1 MLRGL
6 LILDDLG
13 SEFTSPFVQAALYQ
27 VVNTRLIDG
36 KHTVISS
43 NLDPE
48 GIRQRYSAQVA
59 SRLQGEYLCLGF
71 LGEDIRRLR
80 RGR

>member
-1 MLRGL
+1 M
-6 LILDDLG
+6 
-13 SEFTSPFVQAALYQ
+13 
-27 VVNTRLIDG
+27 VNTRLIDG